1 MDDRGQRVLGG
12 SRVDQG
18 RQLGGVG
25 TVAGADGDLG
35 TQPIQALRKLGRP
48 DAAGAAS
55 GRQQQPAHTVVSEQV
70 FGEQAAEHAGA
81 PGDQHGAR
89 RVECRRGDEHDFP
102 GRPGLAD
109 IPKRLASA
117 QQPVGRHG
125 RGLDDRGID
134 QLAHR
139 GPGALQPFGRGRADV
154 VDDVSQ
160 AGMGLCDVGGFPDV
174 ASGDLDKAPGRGQ

>member
-139 GPGALQPFGRGRADV
+139 GQVRCSRSG
-154 VDDVSQ
+154 
-160 AGMGLCDVGGFPDV
+160 V
-174 ASGDLDKAPGRGQ
+174 AVLMS